1 MIGIGGVS
9 MSGIAE
15 ILKNWGFHVSGS
27 DLNSSDVIDKVI
39 LQKIRNKFSDIS
51 LEQTKSILK
60 EIKKNCQYQEY
71 GARKIDKLLEQID
84 LNTVYK

>member
-1 MIGIGGVS
+1 M
-9 MSGIAE
+9 
-15 ILKNWGFHVSGS
+15 LFYPF
-27 DLNSSDVIDKVI
+27 SSDVIDKVI